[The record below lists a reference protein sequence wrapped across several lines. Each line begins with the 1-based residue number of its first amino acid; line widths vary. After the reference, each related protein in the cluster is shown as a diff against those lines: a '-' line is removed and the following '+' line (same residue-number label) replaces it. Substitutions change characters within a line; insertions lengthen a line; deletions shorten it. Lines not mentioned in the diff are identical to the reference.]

1 MKFSEF
7 IKEQQRDEWTVAPD
21 ISTFE
26 GIMEKSSPIKKAMKQ
41 FAIEMQMNGE
51 DYNKIKAL
59 KPDLKML
66 NAEIVSR
73 DTVLGLMS
81 IKNNPPSVL
90 INLRATPNLRATSAK
105 GQFEFNLSYLLFQY
119 RGVTYKPDWNN
130 SSFMDITY
138 AQAMGYLNLIRHNF
152 YPDDD
157 NACAW
162 VLYK

>member
-7 IKEQQRDEWTVAPD
+7 IKEEQHDEWTVAPD

-26 GIMEKSSPIKKAMKQ
+26 GIMEKSSSIKKAMKQ
-41 FAIEMQMNGE
+41 FAIEMKMKSE
-51 DYNKIKAL
+51 DYNRIKEL

-66 NAEIVSR
+66 NAEIISR
-73 DTVLGLMS
+73 DTLLGLMS

-90 INLRATPNLRATSAK
+90 INLRATPNLRAKHAN
-105 GQFEFNLSYLLFQY
+105 GQFEFSLSYLLLQY
-119 RGVTYKPDWNN
+119 RGVTYQPDWVK
-130 SSFMDITY
+130 SSFVDITY
-138 AQAMGYLNLIRHNF
+138 AQAMGYLNLMRHNF

-157 NACAW
+157 KVCAW